1 MRQEDNGGGGQA
13 YTDEESER
21 QRLLNTNNANQSNQ
35 QANYN
40 TSSQPIHQQ
49 MVSYLSIYY
58 INIRVSLC
66 SHNLMPYSHLVHIL
80 CTL

>member
-1 MRQEDNGGGGQA
+1 MRQEDNGGGGPV

-21 QRLLNTNNANQSNQ
+21 QKLLNINNAK

-49 MVSYLSIYY
+49 MVSYLS
-58 INIRVSLC
+58 L
-66 SHNLMPYSHLVHIL
+66 
-80 CTL
+80 